1 MERKIK
7 ELRACLNEQLNKN
20 FLSGVAMNKPQN
32 PILMVYCG
40 NNIASMDAVILDS
53 MRSVWKNKVE
63 AIQKVRFDGEKFRAF
78 SDDSEIDAFGIGE
91 LVDKMQSTDDC
102 FVNVNQTLIFVIH
115 DAKDYDHISDFE
127 KSYKNVKKLTEAN
140 GMFSAMV
147 VSIVLL
153 DESAKGMAF
162 AKDIRHFFFNGLNSA
177 DYDKEYSKT
186 VILSNR
192 LKNGT
197 LLVNEREKENYK
209 FLGNLFVILNN
220 KMNDGMV
227 PLHTIFAS
235 QNAMFVT
242 AAHSVLNRPNKEIC
256 DVVLNTMISWLD
268 ANISGGGTKSGG
280 EWSIPQIL
288 DALKL
293 NNQNYIE
300 YYFGK
305 NIANF
310 LPKENLLRSL
320 PRRDYV
326 GDLLSYS
333 YNQFDRETMGS
344 FRSFYKDYYESK
356 LQNENASVLD
366 AFEKDFE
373 AFIQERIP
381 SDVAI
386 RALTPVNIDHILE
399 AIIIGEPDGNRP
411 VLEYM
416 KQKALYDF
424 WKDAR
429 EICEKK
435 LEERRDHA
443 NKDHFLV
450 QKIWNCFQNMSFGS
464 ENENLSVYYGDL
476 MKNALKDYA
485 GKTMNDAL
493 NRDDITEDTILDAI
507 KETIFEIF
515 HQESIFASPLAE
527 ELVTRMGTNVDI
539 EQMINSLVSNI
550 QNKMHLRT
558 AVVPKEGMKFV
569 MVNQQQNA
577 KETLLYTHLKN
588 YFKDQPNVRFLN
600 TGDNNAIGLVQL
612 YYCSAT
618 SLLTA
623 DGAV

>member
-7 ELRACLNEQLNKN
+7 ELRTCLNEQLNKN

-40 NNIASMDAVILDS
+40 DHIASMDAAIFDS

-63 AIQKVRFDGEKFRAF
+63 AIQKVRFDGENFRSFADN
-78 SDDSEIDAFGIGE
+78 SAISLFGIGE
-91 LVDKMQSTDDC
+91 LVDQMQSTEDC
-102 FVNVNQTLIFVIH
+102 FVNVNQTLVFVVH
-115 DAKDYDHISDFE
+115 DAKDYTNISDFE
-127 KSYKNVKKLTEAN
+127 RSYTNVKKLIAAN
-140 GMFSAMV
+140 GMFSSMM

-162 AKDIRHFFFNGLNSA
+162 SKEIRHFFFNGLNSA
-177 DYDKEYSKT
+177 EYNEKYSRT

-192 LKNGT
+192 LKNGA
-197 LLVNEREKENYK
+197 LLVNEREKENYT

-220 KMNDGMV
+220 KMSDGMV
-227 PLHTIFAS
+227 PLHTIFTS
-235 QNAMFVT
+235 QTAMCVT

-256 DVVLNTMISWLD
+256 DVVLNAMISWLD
-268 ANISGGGTKSGG
+268 TNIGGSSTKNSG

-288 DALKL
+288 DALKI
-293 NNQNYIE
+293 NNQSYIE

-320 PRRDYV
+320 PCRNYSN
-326 GDLLSYS
+326 DLLSFS

-411 VLEYM
+411 VMEYM
-416 KQKALYDF
+416 KHKALYDF
-424 WKDAR
+424 WKEAR

-435 LEERRDHA
+435 FEERRDHA
-443 NKDHFLV
+443 SKDHFLI
-450 QKIWNCFQNMSFGS
+450 QKIWSCFQNMSFVNG
-464 ENENLSVYYGDL
+464 NENLSAYYGDL
-476 MKNALKDYA
+476 TKNALKDYA
-485 GKTMNDAL
+485 GKTMNEAL
-493 NRDDITEDTILDAI
+493 NRDDITEDTILEAI
-507 KETIFEIF
+507 KDAIFEIF

-527 ELVTRMGTNVDI
+527 ELVTRMGNNVDI
-539 EQMINSLVSNI
+539 EQMISSLVSNI
-550 QNKMHLRT
+550 QNKIHLRT
-558 AVVPKEGMKFV
+558 AVVPQEGMAFV
-569 MVNQQQNA
+569 MINQQQNA
-577 KETLLYTHLKN
+577 KDTLLYTHLQN
-588 YFKDQPNVRFLN
+588 HFKDQPNVRFLN
-600 TGDNNAIGLVQL
+600 TGDNNAIGLIQL
-612 YYCSAT
+612 YYCGAT
-618 SLLTA
+618 ALLSS
-623 DGAV
+623 DGAF